1 MGHAAARLSAER
13 PKGAFLK
20 LLCDLTRVN
29 MLASYTLV
37 PTMSFP
43 CPSVL
48 DLRGVAPAER
58 HALVFGRLAELAAG
72 SCGSEGRCGG

>member
-1 MGHAAARLSAER
+1 
-13 PKGAFLK
+13 
-20 LLCDLTRVN
+20 